1 MSAERVLLEGVLRT
15 RERPAAEGH
24 EGLPR
29 ARHGSGATTTKRSR
43 RSPRRLFGAFTLLE
57 VMVAVAILGVAL
69 VAIFAS
75 ETGAVRNGARA
86 RRLTTA
92 TLLARCK
99 MGEIEETVM
108 REGLPAVS
116 STGVDDCCEGGEVE
130 GFTCEWEIER
140 IVLPDEIMMGPA
152 GEEGEEGGLGG
163 LLGAATGGEEGL
175 DPAAAAG
182 AAGFSMDSAPSV
194 DTLMS
199 GALLGGG
206 GDPIGD
212 LALTLAFPV
221 IKPHVEEQVRR
232 ATVTVRWTEGD
243 DERDFTVVQFL
254 VAEQPAAALTNAAAD
269 AVLGTGGTPPGGTGT
284 PPGTPLIPPITPPG
298 GR

>member
-1 MSAERVLLEGVLRT
+1 VLAG
-15 RERPAAEGH
+15 
-24 EGLPR
+24 
-29 ARHGSGATTTKRSR
+29 
-43 RSPRRLFGAFTLLE
+43 FTLLE

-69 VAIFAS
+69 VAIFSS
-75 ETGAVRNGARA
+75 EAGAVRNGARA
-86 RRLTTA
+86 RHLTTA

-99 MGEIEETVM
+99 MGEVEETVM

-116 STGVDDCCEGGEVE
+116 ALGTDDCCEGGEVE

-140 IVLPDEIMMGPA
+140 IVLPDEIMMGPG

-163 LLGAATGGEEGL
+163 LLGAATGEGA

-182 AAGFSMDSAPSV
+182 AAGLSMDSAPSV

-221 IKPHVEEQVRR
+221 IKPHIEEQVRR

-269 AVLGTGGTPPGGTGT
+269 AVLGTGGTPPGGTT
-284 PPGTPLIPPITPPG
+284 PPPGTPLIPPITPPG